1 MGFYCS
7 AIRRIDHDPAD
18 KYWENHLLYLL
29 DIVTYPVDTAIQR
42 LNNRRQ
48 KDKKRSMTFVH
59 VH

>member
-18 KYWENHLLYLL
+18 KYWENHLRHLL
-29 DIVTYPVDTAIQR
+29 IVTYPVDTAIQR